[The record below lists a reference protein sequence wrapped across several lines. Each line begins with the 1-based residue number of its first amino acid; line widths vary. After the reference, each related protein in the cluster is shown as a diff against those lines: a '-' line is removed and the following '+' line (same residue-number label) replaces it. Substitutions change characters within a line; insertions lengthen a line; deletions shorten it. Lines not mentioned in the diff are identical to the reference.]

1 MRMSARISVAAA
13 VSVVTALAFMT
24 PTSANAATHHTF
36 VVHPGQSIQK
46 AVDAAAAGDTVVVK
60 AGTYV
65 QSVAI
70 AKDGLTLRADGRV
83 TISPPA
89 TLGGCSAPG
98 EEMGICVIPADIN
111 PDTGAYTNRVKNV
124 TVTGFRVKGFQ
135 GNGVFGYGTDH
146 VRFSHLRAE
155 NNTIYGIVNFDGR
168 FTTISDN
175 ATSGSDEA
183 GLYVGDAP
191 DAHSVVRDNRSWN
204 NALGI
209 LVRHTHRVTVVDNTI
224 YGNCMGVYL
233 LDDTQPGG
241 SGDNVMRD
249 NTVNANNKSCPGF
262 PDEGVPPF
270 SGAGIVLEG
279 SQHNLIVDNE
289 VNRNRGTTAVSGGIV
304 FRTAGNGKGA
314 SFNNVRD
321 NELHGNRPAD
331 IVKDATSV
339 GNRFV
344 DNECHSSV
352 PKRLCH
358 H

>member
-1 MRMSARISVAAA
+1 MRLAGKVLIAAA
-13 VSVVTALAFMT
+13 ASVVSGLAFMT
-24 PTSANAATHHTF
+24 PANAATHHTF
-36 VVHPGQSIQK
+36 VVRPGHSIQK

-60 AGTYV
+60 SGSYH
-65 QSVAI
+65 QSVTI
-70 AKDGLTLRADGRV
+70 QKDRLTLRADGHV
-83 TISPPA
+83 TITPPA
-89 TLGGCSAPG
+89 MLGGCSAPG
-98 EEMGICVIPADIN
+98 EEIGICVIPADIN

-124 TVTGFRVKGFQ
+124 TVTGFHVKGFQ
-135 GNGVFGYGTDH
+135 GNGVLGYGTDH
-146 VRFSHLRAE
+146 LRVSHVRAE
-155 NNTIYGIVNFDGR
+155 NNTGYGIVNFDGR

-175 ATSGSDEA
+175 AASGSAEA

-209 LVRHTHRVTVVDNTI
+209 LVRHTHRVTVIDNTVT
-224 YGNCMGVYL
+224 GNCLGVYL

-241 SGDNVMRD
+241 SGDNVVRD
-249 NTVNANNKSCPGF
+249 NTVNANNKSCAGF

-289 VNRNRGTTAVSGGIV
+289 VNANRGTTALSGGIV
-304 FRTAGNGKGA
+304 FRTAGNGNGA

-331 IVKDATSV
+331 IVRDATSV
-339 GNRFV
+339 GNRFA
-344 DNECHSSV
+344 DNECRTSV
-352 PKRLCH
+352 PKGLCH